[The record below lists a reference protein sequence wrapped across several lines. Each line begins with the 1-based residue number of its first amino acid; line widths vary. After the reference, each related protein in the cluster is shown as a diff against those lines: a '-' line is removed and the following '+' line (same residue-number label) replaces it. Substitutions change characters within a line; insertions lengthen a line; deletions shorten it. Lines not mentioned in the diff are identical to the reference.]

1 MQNTMLDNTTS
12 CIPSTLNFVCDV
24 DGVHTEIPIPSS
36 AWDFENETVWL
47 TQAQLA
53 ELYKVNVPA
62 VSKQIQNVFEDG
74 ELQENATISKMEIVQ
89 TEGDREVSRAVT
101 HYNLEM
107 LIALGYRIRSKV
119 ATKFRQWATKHLK
132 ELMTKGHTEIE
143 TQPQH
148 QFAIPKTFPE
158 ALRAYA
164 DEVERREAAER
175 RAITAEAELT
185 SEKEAHEKDNAD
197 FRTGLDILNA
207 QKAQIGSK
215 REATAMATASSAR
228 AHQHLAEK
236 MLETHA
242 GELIALRAAMEE
254 RRSHLWDADRTAHA
268 IYRLNVLEKDYSLN
282 TLQNKARLLLS
293 HFATK
298 LGKPSIQLPN
308 GATYTDSFGRL
319 QTSVSTYYERD
330 VVDAVLDWVVE
341 NPNDFARL
349 GGKRDPLHNEW

>member
-1 MQNTMLDNTTS
+1 MIENAISTTS

-62 VSKQIQNVFEDG
+62 VNKQIQNVFEDE
-74 ELQENATISKMEIVQ
+74 ELQEDSVISILEITAADGKCYQ
-89 TEGDREVSRAVT
+89 TK

-132 ELMTKGHTEIE
+132 ELMTKGRTEIE

-148 QFAIPKTFPE
+148 QFTIPKTFPE

-175 RAITAEAELT
+175 RAITAEVEL
-185 SEKEAHEKDNAD
+185 SYEKEAHEKDNED
-197 FRTGLDILNA
+197 FRNGFDIVNA
-207 QKAQIGSK
+207 QKAQIGST
-215 REATAMATASSAR
+215 REATAMATASSAK
-228 AHQHLAEK
+228 AHQRFAEK
-236 MLETHA
+236 VLETHA
-242 GELIALRAAMEE
+242 SELITLRAVVDEQ
-254 RRSHLWDADRTAHA
+254 RSQLWDANRMAHD
-268 IYRLNVLEKDYSLN
+268 ISRLNVLKKDYSMN
-282 TLQNKARLLLS
+282 TLQNKARELLS
-293 HFATK
+293 HFADK
-298 LGKPSIQLPN
+298 LGKRPIPLPN
-308 GATYTDSFGRL
+308 GSTYPDSLGRL
-319 QTSVSTYYERD
+319 QPSISTYYEKD
-330 VVDAVLDWVVE
+330 VADAVLNWVIE
-341 NPNDFARL
+341 NTNKFARI
-349 GGKRDPLHNEW
+349 GGKRDPLQDEW

>member
-1 MQNTMLDNTTS
+1 MQNTMLDTTTS

-24 DGVHTEIPIPSS
+24 DGIHTEIPIPSS

-47 TQAQLA
+47 TQVQLA

-62 VSKQIQNVFEDG
+62 VSKQIQNVFEDE
-74 ELQENATISKMEIVQ
+74 ELQEDSVISILEITAADGKCYQ
-89 TEGDREVSRAVT
+89 TK

-107 LIALGYRIRSKV
+107 LIALGYRIKSKV

-132 ELMTKGHTEIE
+132 ELMTKGHTELE
-143 TQPQH
+143 TQAQSVM
-148 QFAIPKTFPE
+148 IPNFCNP
-158 ALRAYA
+158 A
-164 DEVERREAAER
+164 EAARAWADLYEKNQAAEK

-185 SEKEAHEKDNAD
+185 SEKEAHEKDNND
-197 FRTGLDILNA
+197 FRNGLDILNA

-228 AHQHLAEK
+228 AHQHFAEK
-236 MLETHA
+236 VLETHA
-242 GELIALRAAMEE
+242 GELIALRAAVDEQ
-254 RRSHLWDADRTAHA
+254 RSHLWDANRTALE
-268 IYRLNVLEKDYSLN
+268 IYRLNVLKKEYSLN

-298 LGKPSIQLPN
+298 LGKDSIPLPN

-319 QTSVSTYYERD
+319 QTAVSTYYERD

-349 GGKRDPLHNEW
+349 GGKRDPLHDEW